1 MGECCL
7 YEGTYTLTCAD
18 SANDGWHGGFINI
31 AGTEYCGD
39 FTGWGADST
48 TRTVE
53 IGSCVE
59 DACGVCDGDSS
70 SCLDACGVP
79 NGSSDTCLDACGVPN
94 GASDT
99 CGCVVETVDIWVQN
113 YGDEME
119 WTIASC
125 SGGPYAGGSADE
137 VSYTETCCL
146 GEGTFTLTCTDAY
159 GDGWHGGYIT
169 IAGTDY
175 CSDFVGW
182 GADSTTRTVE
192 LGSSS
197 SAGELSVIESSI
209 VTLSTNEP
217 LSDVAK
223 DLAKEGYCVALAAAL
238 DMQVTCAIE
247 EVVSRRRL
255 LSQTY
260 DYLMSGWAS
269 EDDQDTMT
277 ELPVTF
283 VDGVAATLE
292 ATGLEVTLEST
303 PDAAPTPPPT
313 PPEDDG
319 SCDADFDGSG
329 SIGVQDLLEFLVV
342 FGNTCDG
349 SPGCTG
355 DLDASGAVTVDD
367 LLMFLAVFGESCD

>member
-70 SCLDACGVP
+70 SCADACGVP

-99 CGCVVETVDIWVQN
+99 CECVVTTVDIWVQN

-159 GDGWHGGYIT
+159 GDGWHGGDIT

-192 LGSSS
+192 IGSCVEDVCGVCDGDSSS
-197 SAGELSVIESSI
+197 CADACGVANGDSSSCADACGVVNGDSSTCGECVVTNVYIWVDDWGQEMTWSIGNACSGGPYASVDYVSYTEECCLYEGTY
-209 VTLSTNEP
+209 TL
-217 LSDVAK
+217 
-223 DLAKEGYCVALAAAL
+223 
-238 DMQVTCAIE
+238 TCAD
-247 EVVSRRRL
+247 SAN
-255 LSQTY
+255 
-260 DYLMSGWAS
+260 DGWHGGFINIAG
-269 EDDQDTMT
+269 T
-277 ELPVTF
+277 EY
-283 VDGVAATLE
+283 
-292 ATGLEVTLEST
+292 
-303 PDAAPTPPPT
+303 
-313 PPEDDG
+313 
-319 SCDADFDGSG
+319 C
-329 SIGVQDLLEFLVV
+329 
-342 FGNTCDG
+342 
-349 SPGCTG
+349 
-355 DLDASGAVTVDD
+355 
-367 LLMFLAVFGESCD
+367 

>member
-70 SCLDACGVP
+70 SCADACGVP
-79 NGSSDTCLDACGVPN
+79 NGSSDTCE
-94 GASDT
+94 
-99 CGCVVETVDIWVQN
+99 CVVTTVDIWVQN

-119 WTIASC
+119 WTIDSC

-192 LGSSS
+192 LGSCVEDACGVCDGDSS
-197 SAGELSVIESSI
+197 SCA
-209 VTLSTNEP
+209 
-217 LSDVAK
+217 DV
-223 DLAKEGYCVALAAAL
+223 C
-238 DMQVTCAIE
+238 
-247 EVVSRRRL
+247 
-255 LSQTY
+255 
-260 DYLMSGWAS
+260 
-269 EDDQDTMT
+269 
-277 ELPVTF
+277 
-283 VDGVAATLE
+283 GVAN
-292 ATGLEVTLEST
+292 GDSS
-303 PDAAPTPPPT
+303 
-313 PPEDDG
+313 
-319 SCDADFDGSG
+319 SCTDTC
-329 SIGVQDLLEFLVV
+329 GVLNGASD
-342 FGNTCDG
+342 TC
-349 SPGCTG
+349 
-355 DLDASGAVTVDD
+355 LDACGVPNGASDTCGCVVET
-367 LLMFLAVFGESCD
+367 